1 MDVRLHPQPGPD
13 DRALRRSVDDECL
26 RLTFAH
32 LPSVTLATSLAVGV
46 LAVLMLPHV
55 PAAALAAWVV
65 VYLAVT
71 GVRVELSLWYR
82 RQARSGDAL
91 RQRLPALTLGLVLA
105 PLVWSALPFLTPPE
119 DTTAHLVQLLFAG
132 GLIAGGAQTLI
143 GTPRIL
149 FVNTLLT
156 LGPLCGRLL
165 ASGIDEQ
172 VVMGALGVFYFV
184 CNLHFG
190 RRNLALIRE
199 SIVLRLRNQHLVDML
214 TEARDQ
220 AEQARDAA
228 ERARDAKSR
237 FLAAASHDIR
247 QPLHAAQLFVGALAR
262 DAQVGARPEVERL
275 QAALA
280 AARQMLD
287 TLLDVSLLDA
297 GVVRRED
304 RGFRAEAA
312 GQALIEMFE
321 PVAARKGLAL
331 GLRCPPGLWLHS
343 DPALVQRV
351 LVNLVGNAVKYTERG
366 AVLLSF
372 RRHRGACRV
381 QVWDTGIGI
390 AAADLA
396 GVFDEFTQLG
406 NPERDRTRGIGLGLT
421 IVRRL
426 CRLLGT
432 EATVRSVPGHGSV
445 FGITLPLGEP
455 PAPCV
460 QAPSVSVGLAG
471 ATLLVVD
478 DDALVRDALVALLSG
493 QGCRVRVAAD
503 VAEAGRQAALQPLP
517 TLAVVDHRLPGG
529 ATAADAIRVIQA
541 AAGPEVGVVVVT
553 GDTHPQRIREAQAL
567 GYPVLFKPVPAER
580 LLRAVSEALRRI
592 AG

>member
-1 MDVRLHPQPGPD
+1 VDRHLQPDPNPEDPALH
-13 DRALRRSVDDECL
+13 RAVDDECL
-26 RLTFAH
+26 RLSYEH

-55 PAAALAAWVV
+55 PVAVLAAWVAL
-65 VYLAVT
+65 YLAVT
-71 GVRVELSLWYR
+71 LVRVQISLWYR
-82 RQARSGDAL
+82 REARSGEAL

-105 PLVWSALPFLTPPE
+105 PLAWSALPFLTPAE

-156 LGPLCGRLL
+156 LGPLAGRLL
-165 ASGIDEQ
+165 SSGIDEQ
-172 VVMGALGVFYFV
+172 AVMGALAVFYFG
-184 CNLHFG
+184 CNLYFG

-199 SIVLRLRNQHLVDML
+199 SIALRLRNQRLVDAL

-228 ERARDAKSR
+228 ERARDAKNR

-247 QPLHAAQLFVGALAR
+247 QPLHAAQLFVGALATG
-262 DAQVGARPEVERL
+262 AQPGERPVVDRL
-275 QAALA
+275 RVALA

-304 RGFRAEAA
+304 RDFPAEAA
-312 GQALIEMFE
+312 GQALVEMFE

-331 GLRCPPGLWLHS
+331 GLRCPPDLWLHS

-406 NPERDRTRGIGLGLT
+406 NPERDRTRGTGLGLT

-432 EATVRSVPGHGSV
+432 EATVRSVPGRGSV
-445 FGITLPLGEP
+445 FGFTLPLGEP
-455 PAPCV
+455 PAPCLP
-460 QAPSVSVGLAG
+460 APSVSMGHAV

-478 DDALVRDALVALLSG
+478 DDALVRDALVALLSR
-493 QGCRVRVAAD
+493 QGYRVRAAANVD
-503 VAEAGRQAALQPLP
+503 EAGRQAALQPLP
-517 TLAVVDHRLPGG
+517 KLAVVDHRLPGG
-529 ATAADAIRVIQA
+529 ATAGDAIRAIHA
-541 AAGPEVGVVVVT
+541 AAGPEVAVVLVT
-553 GDTHPQRIREAQAL
+553 GDTHPQRIRDAQAL

-592 AG
+592 AV